1 MKGKINLKFALLGAV
16 LSVMLLTPALSQAKA
31 GKAEYF
37 KKAQVQM
44 IKQLKLS
51 PEKEKAVLAVEDK
64 YAAQRQ
70 EIIPALKKDKEALQA
85 ALAVPKPDE
94 AKVQGLV
101 TALTGDMDKLFS
113 TFKSQR
119 DEELALMTP
128 VEQGKYL
135 EAMMK
140 WREKMM
146 GKRKKK

>member
-16 LSVMLLTPALSQAKA
+16 LSVMLLAPALSQAKE
-31 GKAEYF
+31 GKAEQF
-37 KKAQVQM
+37 KKARLQM

-51 PEKEKAVLAVEDK
+51 PDKEKAVLAVEDK
-64 YAAQRQ
+64 YAAQRK
-70 EIIPALKKDKEALQA
+70 EIIPGLKKDKEALQA

-101 TALTGDMDKLFS
+101 AALTGNMDKLFS
-113 TFKSQR
+113 SFKSQR

-135 EAMMK
+135 MAMMQ